1 MSTKEAIEVV
11 MKEYVD
17 KRKELREYAKNNK
30 KTYMYNGKEYRYN
43 PCGTELHELSNKIG
57 NLMEFAKL
65 F

>member
-1 MSTKEAIEVV
+1 MSIQEAIEVV
-11 MKEYVD
+11 MREYED
-17 KRKELREYAKNNK
+17 KRQELREYGKNHK

-57 NLMEFAKL
+57 NLREFAKL